1 MMVKI
6 KTLFFFFICS
16 LLFAQSKSN
25 LEMINGLV
33 DSSAI
38 LVASTLN
45 NTDSAFDL
53 DVNSPKEYTELNQRI
68 VTSLVRNKIKLN
80 LDSLETNKINYSLSQ
95 VSVQYSD
102 LFRDG
107 LFGDYLLERNFILS
121 GEYSIQKFST
131 ISAADIFSYTA
142 IDTISYDNYRVV
154 ENNSIPFTKGK
165 VPESPFFPSIF
176 EPVVAITTV
185 VVSVILFFSVRS
197 K

>member
-1 MMVKI
+1 MMFKI

-16 LLFAQSKSN
+16 LLLAQSKSN

-38 LVASTLN
+38 LVASTIPN
-45 NTDSAFDL
+45 IDSTFDL
-53 DVNSPKEYTELNQRI
+53 DVNSPKEYNELNQRI
-68 VTSLVRNKIKLN
+68 VTSFARNKIKLN
-80 LDSLETNKINYSLSQ
+80 LDSLEINKINYSLSQ

-107 LFGDYLLERNFILS
+107 LFGDYLLERTFILS
-121 GEYSIQKFST
+121 GEYSIQNFSNV
-131 ISAADIFSYTA
+131 SSADIFQYTVT
-142 IDTISYDNYRVV
+142 DTISYDNFFFV
-154 ENNSIPFTKGK
+154 ENNSLPFTKGK
-165 VPESPFFPSIF
+165 IPEAPLLPSIV

>member
-1 MMVKI
+1 MFKI

-16 LLFAQSKSN
+16 LLIAQSKSN

-38 LVASTLN
+38 LVVATLN

-68 VTSLVRNKIKLN
+68 VTSLARNKVKLN
-80 LDSLETNKINYSLSQ
+80 LDSLETNKINYSLSH
-95 VSVQYSD
+95 VNVQYSD

-121 GEYSIQKFST
+121 GEFSIQKFSSVST
-131 ISAADIFSYTA
+131 AEVFSYTVK
-142 IDTISYDNYRVV
+142 DTISYDNYIVV
-154 ENNSIPFTKGK
+154 ENSSIPFTKGK
-165 VPESPFFPSIF
+165 VPEAPFFPSIL